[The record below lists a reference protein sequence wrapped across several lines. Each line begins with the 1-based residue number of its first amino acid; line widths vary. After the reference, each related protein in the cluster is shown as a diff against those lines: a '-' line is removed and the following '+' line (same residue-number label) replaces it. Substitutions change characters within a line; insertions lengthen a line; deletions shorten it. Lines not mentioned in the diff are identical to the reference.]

1 MEKNNNVVDGVIE
14 QVEKG
19 EKIKE
24 KAIKKIKQ
32 DKDVR
37 KYASDVF
44 SLIVGF
50 LSFLLILEVPD
61 IVSYFYV
68 KEIKPFDVVVEVVY
82 VIFLL
87 VVIARNYIT
96 LRKINSK

>member
-61 IVSYFYV
+61 IVS
-68 KEIKPFDVVVEVVY
+68 
-82 VIFLL
+82 
-87 VVIARNYIT
+87 IT
-96 LRKINSK
+96 NNIDSIIRFISIWSA